1 MIPMSLSSALAT
13 TRRKVWFCFSHLV
26 LVLQIIE
33 EVFAFYNTDFYLLFF
48 FSFFLKFFIIF
59 LNAVFIYLLRSY
71 C

>member
-33 EVFAFYNTDFYLLFF
+33 EVFAFYNTDSYLLFVFCF
-48 FSFFLKFFIIF
+48 FQVFLLFF
-59 LNAVFIYLLRSY
+59 
-71 C
+71 